1 MTYFLSR
8 LLKKFGMLREPQ
20 HERKI
25 INDFKS
31 PPFVLSPS
39 KDSETV
45 FHYPA
50 RLLALIGIVLSTGL
64 GAVHESAG
72 QTSSLTAFYTAP
84 VVSMAPMWIA
94 KEAGFFKKQGLD
106 VRLVFIA
113 SGPLGTTA
121 ILSGDVDVGVIGGFA
136 PIRAIAGGNKNL
148 AMIGQTKN
156 RMTGAIVGKK
166 EIASVQDLKGKRLG
180 IDRIGSNPDMFTQ
193 ASLARFNIDPLKD
206 LQYIQL
212 GSIGQGIPAL
222 KAGTIDAVST
232 STPHDLFAQRL
243 GFKVILDI
251 TAMKIPLA
259 STVLLSARNTVERK
273 QADLAKFMRAYAE
286 AIHYFI
292 TNKEGT
298 IQIVAKYTKVED
310 REVNGHAIDSEREAV
325 ERTLQVDP
333 KGIELILT
341 LMSKSM
347 PQGPAVKTEE
357 FYDSRFTNELRDSG
371 FLKKLWGE
379 KCKGG

>member
-1 MTYFLSR
+1 MTYFL
-8 LLKKFGMLREPQ
+8 
-20 HERKI
+20 
-25 INDFKS
+25 
-31 PPFVLSPS
+31 
-39 KDSETV
+39 
-45 FHYPA
+45 
-50 RLLALIGIVLSTGL
+50 RLLALIGIVLSAGL

-72 QTSSLTAFYTAP
+72 QTSTLTAFYTAP

-193 ASLARFNIDPLKD
+193 ASLARYNIDPLRD

-292 TNKEGT
+292 TNKEGA

-310 REVNGHAIDSEREAV
+310 REVNGHAIESEWAAV

-333 KGIELILT
+333 KGIELILA

-371 FLKKLWGE
+371 FLKRLWGE
-379 KCKGG
+379 K